1 MVDIWHWFCAC
12 FFRTFLTF
20 NSIGLAAVVVFLL
33 LQKKTATAG
42 NVPFYAI
49 SFKFCLLSLPVFY
62 LLTEFNDLFSSFSSK
77 TYSINR
83 TLKLAGHLYVPTLL
97 SEGHLNETTDYS
109 PSLYNIS
116 ASFNSFCVIRF
127 LSATVPADL
136 FHVSIKF
143 ELLGRS
149 TMVKHHVCL
158 YLLLFLLLQSSKD
171 ISFNVRL

>member
-1 MVDIWHWFCAC
+1 M
-12 FFRTFLTF
+12 
-20 NSIGLAAVVVFLL
+20 
-33 LQKKTATAG
+33 
-42 NVPFYAI
+42 
-49 SFKFCLLSLPVFY
+49 
-62 LLTEFNDLFSSFSSK
+62 
-77 TYSINR
+77 
-83 TLKLAGHLYVPTLL
+83 YVPTLL

-143 ELLGRS
+143 ELLGCS

-158 YLLLFLLLQSSKD
+158 YLCCSSYCWLCLVFLIWNIPVLKKRLSQKVDSFPATPCEMF
-171 ISFNVRL
+171 SFNMCNCQPADNVSVFILTFGKFEKCAKSI